1 MRNYAIISN
10 EYNKT
15 FDVNS
20 ITVGSGHDTGID
32 GIAIIVN
39 GHLIEEMDEVSDL
52 LKNNGY
58 LDVTY
63 IFTQVKTSSYFE
75 AKEINNFY
83 FGIQDFFPSLLN
95 YLGIVR
101 LKNSLKSLNLL

>member
-1 MRNYAIISN
+1 
-10 EYNKT
+10 
-15 FDVNS
+15 
-20 ITVGSGHDTGID
+20 
-32 GIAIIVN
+32 
-39 GHLIEEMDEVSDL
+39 MDEVSDL

-83 FGIQDFFPSLLN
+83 FGIQDFFSIDGHGLHERR
-95 YLGIVR
+95 IDR
-101 LKNSLKSLNLL
+101 NLTTT